1 MARKSVSELY
11 ELLKLLRRIVV
22 LAVAAYGLAIEMP
35 YVTLAVRLTILWAVL
50 YIGSG
55 LMDVV
60 FRKLS
65 YNAMLAAQA
74 KETDESEENSK
85 MPAATPK
92 K

>member
-1 MARKSVSELY
+1 MARKSVSDLY
-11 ELLKLLRRIVV
+11 ELLKLLRRILV

-35 YVTLAVRLTILWAVL
+35 YLTLAIRLAVLWAVL

-65 YNAMLAAQA
+65 YQAMLAEQA
-74 KETDESEENSK
+74 KAEAENEETSK
-85 MPAATPK
+85 MPAATANK
-92 K
+92 

>member
-1 MARKSVSELY
+1 MARKSVSELN

-35 YVTLAVRLTILWAVL
+35 YVTLAVRLAILWAVL

-65 YNAMLAAQA
+65 YSAMLADRA
-74 KETDESEENSK
+74 KAEAENEETSK
-85 MPAATPK
+85 TPAVTPTK
-92 K
+92 